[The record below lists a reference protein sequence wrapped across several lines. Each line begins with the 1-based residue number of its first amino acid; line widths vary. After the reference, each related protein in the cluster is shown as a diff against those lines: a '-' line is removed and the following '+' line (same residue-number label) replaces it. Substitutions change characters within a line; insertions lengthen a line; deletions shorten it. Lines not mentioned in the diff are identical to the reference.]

1 MATIRERL
9 EEVFS
14 GPPDSPDRAELAAQ
28 AAEVLAA
35 YLRAD
40 EQARRLLDP
49 DASDE
54 ASPTTRRF
62 SGLSLEDAAE
72 IVLREAGTPLH
83 VRELGSRI
91 KAGGWTHK
99 RSRNPRP
106 DQINYQLAARLP
118 RSGRFIRVAPN
129 TFGLAEWGPKGSR
142 HVKPRLGVFQGPG
155 ADVASRIGD
164 HPEEALEAGE

>member
-9 EEVFS
+9 EEVFRA
-14 GPPDSPDRAELAAQ
+14 PPDSPDRAELAAR

-40 EQARRLLDP
+40 QQARRLLDP
-49 DASDE
+49 HSSEEDPQS
-54 ASPTTRRF
+54 TGRF
-62 SGLSLEDAAE
+62 SGLSLDDAAA
-72 IVLREAGTPLH
+72 IVLEEAGTPLH

-99 RSRNPRP
+99 RSKNPAS

-118 RSGRFIRVAPN
+118 RSGRFVRVAPN
-129 TFGLAEWGPKGSR
+129 TFGLAEWGVKGGR
-142 HVKPRLGVFQGPG
+142 RRKPRLGVFRGPG
-155 ADVASRIGD
+155 TDVAGRIGE
-164 HPEEALEAGE
+164 HPEEALESGQ